1 MKNRILIGLAIALFV
16 LVLPVGMLSSGSVGP
31 DDVFDDSAVVDKAI
45 ESEGDVHIEKVS
57 PGEMAPLL
65 EGIELP
71 KMEGKLAVVNEPWNA
86 PFITDEELSLIDS
99 AKQKGY
105 SMARPG
111 LGEKKS
117 LDIPSTQAM
126 NAADEPTRGS
136 EPTRG
141 TDNEPNNDPWNG
153 SKLASSDSLTGSLT
167 WFESDPGGTRG
178 DYIDWYKMEHKGVDP
193 RVPGSLK
200 NITLEFT
207 EFDSEDIT
215 LYELTYTDTEFTT
228 DYLDFISVAIFYTDP
243 FWGFSELGG
252 KKIWYD
258 NGDDTDGWVY
268 DGGHSDPDFQ
278 DNWTLNYRTPGESKG
293 VEDTNGGIGGLTESG
308 WYYIMVMFNYYVTP
322 EAVDRP
328 DFVIDYSFTVTTT
341 NDVNNFPSSTGN
353 TAGAPNDFNNATL
366 TKPTMPGR
374 THSALNHFD
383 WYRFEGNGPENI
395 WNMSIWVNVSRTGW
409 GINDDFGVTINDN
422 WMWIYML
429 WWGEGEDGEFGTEDD
444 IWTVNLKVL
453 YYAVSFVD
461 GSGNPVSWMQERF
474 TSTGGNN
481 MKVNLWNVNDRFDA
495 PTDGHPYLSGKNPRT
510 MFVGLYSEPAKFGQT
525 AGGGLAQL
533 YSDYQTFDQYD
544 ISFNVHEVP
553 PNNPPSIDKIEVF
566 TKNPANVN
574 LFSNVGGY
582 YGTDFTVEVTYSDE
596 DNNPPENVWL
606 LIDPLTAFEKKID
619 IVNSPKNPFAT
630 NFAEGVVYKYD
641 VSGDLLK
648 EGNHVILAY
657 AKDKIP
663 TGSIKTAYQSLN
675 FWLNDTLIVWD
686 DDPVMKNQNFVGAPT
701 ILEDSLPVGIPLE
714 TVNGVF
720 IDPEGVFE
728 GFAIWN
734 ETLGDWTDTL
744 DLEEMTLKIEE
755 FSGYGSVVVYPKE
768 NRHGSA
774 TIKVMGYDKYS
785 FQNHS
790 FKITITEVNDPPM
803 VNYIMIGDEEYEVD
817 NTNPLNPF
825 AVLDS
830 VEVLED
836 EEFQFQIIAED
847 TDHEPDRTPLR
858 YEYIRSFS
866 GDWDE
871 DPTVGFDS
879 GIVTFTPTNADSQ
892 KGLLAMVFNVRD
904 GRDNGEIRLTVSFK
918 VTNVNDPPTITLPP
932 SISPFYLQDQRVQFR
947 VTGSDIDKGDVLAF
961 SVNIESSVG
970 DAEPVLDQLHP
981 DADIKEG
988 RDWGMDANTGDFWF
1002 IASDQNIWKNE
1013 DGTMAKT
1020 KEIEFE
1026 FAVTDKAGAKATAKR
1041 TLIFNDVNSPPEA
1054 PKEIYHQIKDEDPDT
1069 PGDQGLTV
1077 MFWVDPVFDIE
1088 LDTIQYRWTFSDGGS
1103 STGIRINYTFATE
1116 GQKTVQ
1122 IYAFDGTDES
1132 ESISKV
1138 ITVTKPV
1145 VDPKDKDPVDPM
1157 DPGTGTD
1164 NNSML
1169 IIIIIVVVVLF
1180 LLIIAVLLFFVLRKK
1195 PAPPAQIYGYDQQ
1208 QLAAYQ
1214 MQGLPPAQPGA
1225 LPPGENPEL
1234 PPAPM
1239 DGDQQ
1244 MLYPEGQLQ
1253 PEFAAPQAQTEM
1265 AQPEQPQGMLCPS
1278 CSSPVDPTWFLCP
1291 NCKAPLQ

>member
-1 MKNRILIGLAIALFV
+1 MRANKILLAIAIFGLL
-16 LVLPVGMLSSGSVGP
+16 LVPAGTTGAWMEDRTP
-31 DDVFDDSAVVDKAI
+31 QRDDAI
-45 ESEGDVHIEKVS
+45 IAQDVESEMEVEKIEPSDVRDVIEDLRIIDIEDS
-57 PGEMAPLL
+57 PWNLASQDHEVRTGLL
-65 EGIELP
+65 NADHMVPEGIEKRFQTPMLT
-71 KMEGKLAVVNEPWNA
+71 EGQMMDTRASD
-86 PFITDEELSLIDS
+86 DERSQSFGDFS
-99 AKQKGY
+99 
-105 SMARPG
+105 
-111 LGEKKS
+111 
-117 LDIPSTQAM
+117 
-126 NAADEPTRGS
+126 
-136 EPTRG
+136 
-141 TDNEPNNDPWNG
+141 NG
-153 SKLASSDSLTGSLT
+153 SKIIPPNELISGTLDYNSLVPANSD
-167 WFESDPGGTRG
+167 WV
-178 DYIDWYKMEHKGVDP
+178 DWYKLQMDDVLSAGNSPNGVH
-193 RVPGSLK
+193 
-200 NITLEFT
+200 NITIKLESYSSS
-207 EFDSEDIT
+207 DP
-215 LYELTYTDTEFTT
+215 LYEFSLDTSVTPPVLGD
-228 DYLDFISVAIFYTDP
+228 DYADLLELYVIYYDGMNGIV
-243 FWGFSELGG
+243 WGSGAE
-252 KKIWYD
+252 WYYD
-258 NGDDTDGWVY
+258 DQDDTDGWY
-268 DGGHSDPDFQ
+268 WDGDNAYYPDE
-278 DNWTLNYRTPGESKG
+278 NWTMYFRTPIDSYGP
-293 VEDTNGGIGGLTESG
+293 EDNDGAANRLTEVG
-308 WYYIMVMFNYYVTP
+308 WYYIGISFNFFMSS
-322 EAVDRP
+322 AQNQRDSF
-328 DFVIDYSFTVTTT
+328 DIDYQFRVDTSKKEDTDPIG
-341 NDVNNFPSSTGN
+341 NDYG
-353 TAGAPNDFNNATL
+353 NATVFQPL
-366 TKPTMPGR
+366 GQMKSR
-374 THSALNHFD
+374 NRLDSSYNQID
-383 WYRFEGNGPENI
+383 WWSFKGVDEEKL
-395 WNMSIWVNVSRTGW
+395 WNMSIEINRTW
-409 GINDDFGVTINDN
+409 TVFYANPTATQIWDN
-422 WMWIYML
+422 WVDIL
-429 WWGEGEDGEFGTEDD
+429 IVWWGDGEDNIWNTPDD
-444 IWTVNLKVL
+444 GWTGVIVTMSLFISGGGFIDN
-453 YYAVSFVD
+453 SFSGWIINNWT
-461 GSGNPVSWMQERF
+461 GSPNREV
-474 TSTGGNN
+474 
-481 MKVNLWNVNDRFDA
+481 
-495 PTDGHPYLSGKNPRT
+495 YI
-510 MFVGLYSEPAKFGQT
+510 GLYEQPVHMAVQSGSILGYYFPEHRVW
-525 AGGGLAQL
+525 
-533 YSDYQTFDQYD
+533 SDYEIKLS
-544 ISFNVHEVP
+544 ISEVAQNIP
-553 PNNPPSIDKIEVF
+553 PKIEGLEVF

-574 LFSNVGGY
+574 MFSDIGGY

-596 DNNPPENVWL
+596 DNDPPKNVWL
-606 LIDPLTAFEKKID
+606 LIDPFTAYEKKID

-657 AKDKIP
+657 AMDKIP

-701 ILEDSLPVGIPLE
+701 ILEDSEPVGIPLE

-728 GFAIWN
+728 GFQIWN

-755 FSGYGSVVVYPKE
+755 FSGLGSVVVYPKE

-774 TIKVMGYDKYS
+774 TIKVMGYDLYS

-803 VNYIMIGDEEYEVD
+803 VYYIKIGEEEYEVD

-830 VEVLED
+830 VTVLED
-836 EEFQFQIIAED
+836 EEFEFQIIAED
-847 TDHEPDRTPLR
+847 TDHEPDRTALR

-1002 IASDQNIWKNE
+1002 IASDQNIWKNA
-1013 DGTMAKT
+1013 DGTMAKS

-1077 MFWVDPVFDIE
+1077 EFWVDAVFDIE

-1103 STGIRINYTFATE
+1103 QTGIRINYTFATE

-1122 IYAFDGTDES
+1122 VYAFDGTDES

-1145 VDPKDKDPVDPM
+1145 VDDGNGGGGGGGGSGPIE
-1157 DPGTGTD
+1157 TGGD
-1164 NNSML
+1164 DNSML
-1169 IIIIIVVVVLF
+1169 IIIIIVAAVLF
-1180 LLIIAVLLFFVLRKK
+1180 ILIIAVLLFFVLKKK
-1195 PAPPAQIYGYDQQ
+1195 PAPPAQVYGYDQQ

-1225 LPPGENPEL
+1225 LPPGENMEL
-1234 PPAPM
+1234 PPAPA

-1244 MLYPEGQLQ
+1244 LGYAEGDVQ
-1253 PEFAAPQAQTEM
+1253 PEMSAPQAQTDM
-1265 AQPEQPQGMLCPS
+1265 AQPEEPQGMLCPS